1 MLPITL
7 LPVTSD
13 AVQMVIAVKMMLMIL
28 LLIVFYWRNQTES
41 MVESSA
47 HGTTVTLIIS
57 VDKAVRHT
65 LIVALTSK
73 LCIFNSMDNVLFSN
87 GT

>member
-1 MLPITL
+1 MTL

-28 LLIVFYWRNQTES
+28 LLIVLYWRNQIES

-47 HGTTVTLIIS
+47 HGTTVTLIVS
-57 VDKAVRHT
+57 VDKAVHHT